1 MEFPWAA
8 QRLAMRPL
16 VRMSTAEML
25 IELGYSVVEATT
37 AEEALRTIENGGP
50 LDLIVTDHLMPGLT
64 GVDLALAVRDRLP
77 GVPVLIISGFA
88 EMDGFIPTYLV
99 LRSHFARMNLPQ
111 VSQNSRRAS
120 REFELNFRAWLSTYV
135 IDPSA
140 RCSRSLPIIDCLS
153 WRRPRASLD

>member
-88 EMDGFIPTYLV
+88 EMDGITP
-99 LRSHFARMNLPQ
+99 NLP
-111 VSQNSRRAS
+111 RLTKPFRKD
-120 REFELNFRAWLSTYV
+120 ELA
-135 IDPSA
+135 
-140 RCSRSLPIIDCLS
+140 
-153 WRRPRASLD
+153 ASLAKFSQGFTRV

>member
-88 EMDGFIPTYLV
+88 EMDEITP
-99 LRSHFARMNLPQ
+99 NLP
-111 VSQNSRRAS
+111 RLTKPFRKD
-120 REFELNFRAWLSTYV
+120 ELA
-135 IDPSA
+135 
-140 RCSRSLPIIDCLS
+140 
-153 WRRPRASLD
+153 ASLAKFSQGFTRV